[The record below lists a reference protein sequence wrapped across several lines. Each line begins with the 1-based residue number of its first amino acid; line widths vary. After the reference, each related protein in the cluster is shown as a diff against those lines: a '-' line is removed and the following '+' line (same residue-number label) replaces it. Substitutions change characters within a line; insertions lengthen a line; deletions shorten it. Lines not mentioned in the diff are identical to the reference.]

1 VTLTENEALA
11 KQLTEARTEI
21 QRQYSEIG
29 EMRCAIHELKDQV
42 SEAEQA
48 LDRSLAE
55 GVALSQVAAA
65 INSVMDFQPLLEMIM
80 EKSKE
85 VMDAESSSLMLLD
98 EETNELTFNV
108 ATGEKGAA
116 LREIRL
122 PVGKGIAGWVA
133 EQKEPLL
140 VPDAYADPRFNREAD
155 KMSGFHTRSIL
166 CVPLM
171 IQERILGV
179 VQVLNPRERLTFEDG
194 DRRVFTS
201 FADQAAIAIENARLY
216 EEIKQKAEEQREAL
230 ERERWLTIQR
240 DKLGKYVPKSVV
252 QEIEKDREQAL
263 AETTRSIECTILFSD
278 IKGFTRFTE
287 ENPAAKMVQM
297 LNQYLSAMNDVID
310 RYNGILDK
318 FMGDGIMVVFL
329 PEGDDDNHALRAVQC
344 GIDMQKEVAILD
356 EQWIEQG
363 LGHLRI
369 RVGINTGEVISG
381 SIGASTRM
389 DYTVV
394 GDTVNVA
401 SRLESNGVPGT
412 VLLSDTAYERVGE
425 FLEAEKLEPISV
437 KNRVQPVQVYSIDV
451 LQLANV

>member
-1 VTLTENEALA
+1 MTLTENEALA

>member
-1 VTLTENEALA
+1 MLTENEALA
-11 KQLTEARTEI
+11 KQLTEARNEI
-21 QRQYSEIG
+21 QRQSSEVG
-29 EMRCAIHELKDQV
+29 ETSCAIQGLKGQV

-48 LDRSLAE
+48 LERSLAE

-65 INSVMDFQPLLEMIM
+65 ISSVMEFQPLIEMIM

-85 VMDAESSSLMLLD
+85 VMNAEASSLMMLD
-98 EETNELTFNV
+98 VETNELTFNV

-133 EQKEPLL
+133 EHKEPLL

-155 KMSGFHTRSIL
+155 KMSGFQTRSIL

-179 VQVLNPRERLTFEDG
+179 VQVLNPRGRESFAEG

-201 FADQAAIAIENARLY
+201 FADQAAIAVENTRLY
-216 EEIKQKAEEQREAL
+216 EEIKQRAEELREAL

-240 DKLGKYVPKSVV
+240 DKLGKYVPKTVV
-252 QEIEKDREQAL
+252 EEIERDREQAL
-263 AETTRSIECTILFSD
+263 AGETWTIECSVLFSD

-287 ENPAAKMVQM
+287 ANPAWKMVQM
-297 LNQYLSAMNDVID
+297 LNQYHSAMTAVVDKYD
-310 RYNGILDK
+310 GILDK

-329 PEGDDDNHALRAVQC
+329 YQGEGDNHGLRAVQC
-344 GIDMQKEVAILD
+344 GIDMQEEVGRLD
-356 EQWIEQG
+356 LEWVEQG
-363 LGHLRI
+363 LGNLSI
-369 RVGINTGEVISG
+369 RVGVNTGEVISG
-381 SIGASTRM
+381 SIGSSTRM

-401 SRLESNGVPGT
+401 SRLETNGSPGT
-412 VLLSDTAYERVGE
+412 ILLSDTGYDRIEGL
-425 FLEAEKLEPISV
+425 LEAVMLEPITV
-437 KNRVQPVQVYSIDV
+437 KNRVQPVQVYSIDA

>member
-1 VTLTENEALA
+1 MLTENEALA
-11 KQLTEARTEI
+11 KQLTEARNEI
-21 QRQYSEIG
+21 QRQSSEVG
-29 EMRCAIHELKDQV
+29 EMSCAIQGLKGQV

-48 LDRSLAE
+48 LERSLAE

-65 INSVMDFQPLLEMIM
+65 ISSVMEFQPLIEMIM

-85 VMDAESSSLMLLD
+85 VMNAEASSLMMLD
-98 EETNELTFNV
+98 VETNELTFNV

-133 EQKEPLL
+133 EHKEPLL

-155 KMSGFHTRSIL
+155 KMSGFQTRSIL

-179 VQVLNPRERLTFEDG
+179 VQVLNPRGRESFAEG

-201 FADQAAIAIENARLY
+201 FADQAAIAVENTRLY
-216 EEIKQKAEEQREAL
+216 EEIKQRAEELREAL

-240 DKLGKYVPKSVV
+240 DKLGKYVPKTVV
-252 QEIEKDREQAL
+252 EEIERDREQAL
-263 AETTRSIECTILFSD
+263 AGETRTIECSVLFSD

-287 ENPAAKMVQM
+287 ANPAWKMVQM
-297 LNQYLSAMNDVID
+297 LNQYHSAMTAVVDKYD
-310 RYNGILDK
+310 GILDK

-329 PEGDDDNHALRAVQC
+329 YQGEGDNHGLRAVQC
-344 GIDMQKEVAILD
+344 GIDMQEEVGRLD
-356 EQWIEQG
+356 LEWVEQG
-363 LGHLRI
+363 LGNLSI
-369 RVGINTGEVISG
+369 RVGVNTGEVISG
-381 SIGASTRM
+381 SIGSSTRM

-401 SRLESNGVPGT
+401 SRLETNGSPGT
-412 VLLSDTAYERVGE
+412 ILLSDTAYDRIEGL
-425 FLEAEKLEPISV
+425 LEAVRLEPITV

>member
-1 VTLTENEALA
+1 MLTENEALA
-11 KQLTEARTEI
+11 KQLTEARNEI
-21 QRQYSEIG
+21 QRQSSEVG
-29 EMRCAIHELKDQV
+29 EMSCAIQGLKGQV

-48 LDRSLAE
+48 LERSLAE

-65 INSVMDFQPLLEMIM
+65 ISSVMEFQPLIEMIM

-85 VMDAESSSLMLLD
+85 VMNAEASSLMMLD
-98 EETNELTFNV
+98 VETNELTFNV

-133 EQKEPLL
+133 EHKEPLL

-155 KMSGFHTRSIL
+155 KMSGFQTRSIL

-179 VQVLNPRERLTFEDG
+179 VQVLNPRGRESFAEG

-201 FADQAAIAIENARLY
+201 FADQAAIAVENTRLY
-216 EEIKQKAEEQREAL
+216 EEIKQRAEELREAL

-240 DKLGKYVPKSVV
+240 DKLGKYVPKTVV
-252 QEIEKDREQAL
+252 EEIERDREQAL
-263 AETTRSIECTILFSD
+263 AGETRTIECSVLFSD

-287 ENPAAKMVQM
+287 ANPAWKMVQM
-297 LNQYLSAMNDVID
+297 LNQYHSAMTAVVDKYD
-310 RYNGILDK
+310 GILDK

-329 PEGDDDNHALRAVQC
+329 YQGEGDNHGLRAVQC
-344 GIDMQKEVAILD
+344 GIDMQEEVGRLD
-356 EQWIEQG
+356 LEWVEQG
-363 LGHLRI
+363 LGNLSI
-369 RVGINTGEVISG
+369 RVGVNTGEVISG
-381 SIGASTRM
+381 SIGSSTRM

-401 SRLESNGVPGT
+401 SRLETNGSPGT
-412 VLLSDTAYERVGE
+412 ILLSDTGYDRIEGL
-425 FLEAEKLEPISV
+425 LEAVRLEPITV

>member
-1 VTLTENEALA
+1 MLTENEALA
-11 KQLTEARTEI
+11 KQLTEARNEI
-21 QRQYSEIG
+21 QRQSSEVG
-29 EMRCAIHELKDQV
+29 EMSCAIQGLKGQV

-48 LDRSLAE
+48 LERSLAE

-65 INSVMDFQPLLEMIM
+65 ISSVMEFQPLIEMIM

-85 VMDAESSSLMLLD
+85 VMNAEASSLMMLD
-98 EETNELTFNV
+98 VETNELIFNV

-133 EQKEPLL
+133 EHKEPLL

-155 KMSGFHTRSIL
+155 KMSGFQTRSIL

-179 VQVLNPRERLTFEDG
+179 VQVLNPRGRESFAEG

-201 FADQAAIAIENARLY
+201 FADQAAIAVENTRLY
-216 EEIKQKAEEQREAL
+216 EEIKQRAEELREAL

-240 DKLGKYVPKSVV
+240 DKLGKYVPKTVV
-252 QEIEKDREQAL
+252 EEIERDREQAL
-263 AETTRSIECTILFSD
+263 AGETRTIECSVLFSD

-287 ENPAAKMVQM
+287 ANPAWKMVQM
-297 LNQYLSAMNDVID
+297 LNQYHSAMTAVVDKYD
-310 RYNGILDK
+310 GILDK

-329 PEGDDDNHALRAVQC
+329 YQGEGDNHGLRAVQC
-344 GIDMQKEVAILD
+344 GIDMQEEVGRLD
-356 EQWIEQG
+356 LEWVEQG
-363 LGHLRI
+363 LGNLSI
-369 RVGINTGEVISG
+369 RVGVNTGEVISG
-381 SIGASTRM
+381 SIGSSTRM

-401 SRLESNGVPGT
+401 SRLETNGSPGT
-412 VLLSDTAYERVGE
+412 ILLSDTAYDRIEGL
-425 FLEAEKLEPISV
+425 LEAVRLEPITV

>member
-1 VTLTENEALA
+1 MLTENEALA
-11 KQLTEARTEI
+11 KQLTEARNEI
-21 QRQYSEIG
+21 QRQSSEVG
-29 EMRCAIHELKDQV
+29 EMSCAIQGLKGQV

-48 LDRSLAE
+48 LERSLAE
-55 GVALSQVAAA
+55 GVVLSQVAAA
-65 INSVMDFQPLLEMIM
+65 ISSVMEFQPLIEMIM

-85 VMDAESSSLMLLD
+85 VMNAEASSLMMLD
-98 EETNELTFNV
+98 VETNELTFNV

-133 EQKEPLL
+133 EHKEPLL

-155 KMSGFHTRSIL
+155 KMSGFQTRSIL

-179 VQVLNPRERLTFEDG
+179 VQVLNPRGRESFAEG

-201 FADQAAIAIENARLY
+201 FADQAAIAVENTRLY
-216 EEIKQKAEEQREAL
+216 EEIKQRAEELREAL

-240 DKLGKYVPKSVV
+240 DKLGKYVPKTVV
-252 QEIEKDREQAL
+252 EEIERDREQAL
-263 AETTRSIECTILFSD
+263 AGETRTIECSVLFSD

-287 ENPAAKMVQM
+287 ANPAWKMVQM
-297 LNQYLSAMNDVID
+297 LNQYHSAMTAVVDKYD
-310 RYNGILDK
+310 GILDK

-329 PEGDDDNHALRAVQC
+329 YQGEGDNHGLRAVQC
-344 GIDMQKEVAILD
+344 GIDMQEEVGRLD
-356 EQWIEQG
+356 LEWVEQG
-363 LGHLRI
+363 LGNLSI
-369 RVGINTGEVISG
+369 RVGVNTGEVISG
-381 SIGASTRM
+381 SIGSSTRM

-401 SRLESNGVPGT
+401 SRLETNGSPGT
-412 VLLSDTAYERVGE
+412 ILLSDTAYDRIEGL
-425 FLEAEKLEPISV
+425 LEAVRLEPITV